1 MCVFSSL
8 QSMKTSWNFP
18 RETWKFLNKPFFN
31 EISEPANHHYQHQDE
46 LKTVPTHV
54 PDVARY
60 VHRFCY

>member
-1 MCVFSSL
+1 MEFS
-8 QSMKTSWNFP
+8 Q
-18 RETWKFLNKPFFN
+18 RETPKFLNKLFFN